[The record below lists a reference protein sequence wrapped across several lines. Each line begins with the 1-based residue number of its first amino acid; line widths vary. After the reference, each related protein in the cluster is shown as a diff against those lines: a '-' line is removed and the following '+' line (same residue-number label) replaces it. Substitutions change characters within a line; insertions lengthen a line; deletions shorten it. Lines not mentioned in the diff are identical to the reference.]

1 MLEILV
7 NQINEIRNCSK
18 ENFKEKLH
26 ELLSQYEIKKIATGQ
41 THPDISE
48 KMNMFLMAKRM
59 EGLSEKT
66 LRNYRKTIQS
76 FGAYTEKPVNKIATE
91 DIRNW
96 LSSYPELK
104 ISTI

>member
-1 MLEILV
+1 
-7 NQINEIRNCSK
+7 
-18 ENFKEKLH
+18 
-26 ELLSQYEIKKIATGQ
+26 
-41 THPDISE
+41 
-48 KMNMFLMAKRM
+48 MFLMAKRM

-104 ISTI
+104 ISTIRYYVSVLRTFYDYLLTEELV